1 MWQEFELEPKTVAW
15 EDLLSFLVG
24 ERVDVRV
31 PGRPNVSH
39 RSSAPMFYTALAPL
53 EPWHAPRWRR
63 RSMRKAMD
71 ERFVMREWSVPL
83 PPAERVIDFPKCG
96 RCFAGLVCEFA
107 PAAPAQ

>member
-1 MWQEFELEPKTVAW
+1 M
-15 EDLLSFLVG
+15 SFLVG

-39 RSSAPMFYTALAPL
+39 RNSAPMFYTALAPL

-63 RSMRKAMD
+63 RSMRQAMD
-71 ERFVMREWSVPL
+71 ERFVIREWSVPL